1 MQTALIFFVLGLLQL
16 MGRQPPHDRQSL
28 SRLIPSPPRR
38 YRHAH
43 EDWHTFMVLTD
54 RNLLKQRHFGPNFFC
69 IEMYDDAIA
78 MGNQKNAAYL
88 TIQGDV
94 CTGDNTPESMAQHGN
109 HFDPYG

>member
-28 SRLIPSPPRR
+28 SRLMPSPQRR

-54 RNLLKQRHFGPNFFC
+54 RNLLKQRAIWTKFF
-69 IEMYDDAIA
+69 
-78 MGNQKNAAYL
+78 L
-88 TIQGDV
+88 HRDV
-94 CTGDNTPESMAQHGN
+94 
-109 HFDPYG
+109 